1 MDLMTE
7 ESMVAYFL
15 GKLSENE
22 SRDIEE
28 ACLSNEELFSQLQS
42 VEESLIDAY
51 VLRQMPAENRAL
63 FERNYLN
70 TERRRKTIELASA
83 LRKMYRPDTI
93 ASTTPTPAG
102 PVSTGWSSLA
112 IVHRAHRAAWASGIA
127 AILLLVLTASLWSLW
142 RGEKTPS
149 LQAGGA
155 RTNPEAAS
163 LPSALPSPSSV
174 VSLGSPAVPGIS
186 PATTASPSLSPFPEN
201 APDVTSQP
209 SPVFATF
216 VLLPGGV
223 RGGDAGQ
230 VLKLSSATTTVRL
243 QLILREKSA
252 LRYRAELQTPEGAT
266 VFRKP
271 ALTAKTEGSRSVV
284 VLDLPVRTL
293 ESRHYLLVLF
303 NADESNPDEP
313 VAEYAFKVNKQ

>member
-51 VLRQMPAENRAL
+51 VLGQMPAENRAL
-63 FERNYLN
+63 FDRNYLN
-70 TERRRKTIELASA
+70 TERRRETIALASA
-83 LRKMYRPDTI
+83 LRKKYRPDSI
-93 ASTTPTPAG
+93 ASTSPTPAG
-102 PVSTGWSSLA
+102 PVSARWSSLA
-112 IVHRAHRAAWASGIA
+112 IGHRAAWASGIA
-127 AILLLVLTASLWSLW
+127 AILLLVLAASLWALW
-142 RGEKTPS
+142 SSEKTPS

-186 PATTASPSLSPFPEN
+186 PATTASPSLSRFPEK
-201 APDVTSQP
+201 APGVISQP

-223 RGGDAGQ
+223 RGGDAGK
-230 VLKLSSATTTVRL
+230 VLNLSTATTSVRL

-266 VFRKP
+266 VFRKG
-271 ALTAKTEGSRSVV
+271 ALAAKTDGSQSVV
-284 VLDLPVRTL
+284 VVDLPVRSL
-293 ESRHYLLVLF
+293 ESRHYVLVLF
-303 NADESNPDEP
+303 NADGPNPDEP
-313 VAEYAFKVNKQ
+313 AAEYAFKVNKQ